1 MIIRKYL
8 LFTAFTVF
16 MILSVVMPALASTY
30 IGNSNT
36 HRFHYSNCS
45 SVDKMNPNHKI
56 YIDSRE
62 EAIAEGYIPCK
73 RCNP

>member
-1 MIIRKYL
+1 MIDRKRLLLAAFTILMIISVMVPVM
-8 LFTAFTVF
+8 AFN
-16 MILSVVMPALASTY
+16 Y

-36 HRFHYSNCS
+36 HRFHYPDCS
-45 SVDKMNPNHKI
+45 SVDKMNPNHKV

-62 EAIAEGYIPCK
+62 QAINEGYTPCK